1 MMMQFLK
8 LLLVLFL
15 ALIFFAFFQKKSFA
29 QIGDGGAGWAN
40 YVYLVKIYQE
50 NLRRFTQLKDMINQA
65 RSHEQFVR
73 ALNEGLN
80 NAVGLAQVLPL
91 KDEKIL
97 MELRKYQDALRKV
110 EEIYGIIPKSSD
122 FKLHELHDMTI
133 AESIKLA
140 NLLQEYATIQE
151 KNATVVFYQSTQA
164 SPKGAERMSAQMNA
178 QILHSI
184 NQLIKVNGQMLKMQS
199 ETFAFENKQ
208 DKEGVAGFNKT
219 TKEFKENMIN
229 FKPNYTLPRF

>member
-1 MMMQFLK
+1 MILRLAK
-8 LLLVLFL
+8 LVSLLIIAILFF
-15 ALIFFAFFQKKSFA
+15 IFFEKKSFA

-80 NAVGLAQVLPL
+80 NAIELAQVLPL

-110 EEIYGIIPKSSD
+110 EEIYGIIPKGAD
-122 FKLHELHDMTI
+122 FKLHKLHDTTI

-140 NLLQEYATIQE
+140 NLLQEYASLQE
-151 KNATVVFYQSTQA
+151 KNATTVFYQSTQA
-164 SPKGAERMSAQMNA
+164 SPKGAERMNAQMSA

-219 TKEFKENMIN
+219 TKDFEGSMMK
-229 FKPNYTLPRF
+229 FKPNYSLPRF